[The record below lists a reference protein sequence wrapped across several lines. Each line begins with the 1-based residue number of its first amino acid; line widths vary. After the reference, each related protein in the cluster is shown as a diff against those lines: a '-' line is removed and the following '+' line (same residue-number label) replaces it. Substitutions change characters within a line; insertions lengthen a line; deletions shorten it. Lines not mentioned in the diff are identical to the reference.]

1 MLSLPEKRRNA
12 LLASITPLEVE
23 HFRNSE
29 KASGKSATTVNFGV
43 KVLRGFFNDT
53 RRKGFITT
61 NPAEAVEFLPEEIEE
76 RLPFDDEQV
85 KALLKAAKADGTG
98 EWVGMILFGFHGG
111 LRLTDAAD
119 LSWDNID
126 LAAHTLTFR
135 AKKTAKR
142 SRGNKE
148 TTIALHQDVMTYLD
162 LLSVTDIPGQENG
175 RHGQRG
181 KCSKHVTSLDR
192 TGASR
197 NTNAP
202 GTQNRSG
209 GAVALVKRGRAVVE
223 RPRSLATLIRPA
235 ELSNVAKDFPG
246 RAGSRPGD
254 ERRGSARIFGQL
266 RQGRSS
272 RFCSLSSTAHHETA

>member
-162 LLSVTDIPGQENG
+162 LLSPQ
-175 RHGQRG
+175 
-181 KCSKHVTSLDR
+181 
-192 TGASR
+192 
-197 NTNAP
+197 
-202 GTQNRSG
+202 
-209 GAVALVKRGRAVVE
+209 
-223 RPRSLATLIRPA
+223 
-235 ELSNVAKDFPG
+235 
-246 RAGSRPGD
+246 
-254 ERRGSARIFGQL
+254 ERRKQQLEELARL
-266 RQGRSS
+266 RAEWRGWR
-272 RFCSLSSTAHHETA
+272 RG